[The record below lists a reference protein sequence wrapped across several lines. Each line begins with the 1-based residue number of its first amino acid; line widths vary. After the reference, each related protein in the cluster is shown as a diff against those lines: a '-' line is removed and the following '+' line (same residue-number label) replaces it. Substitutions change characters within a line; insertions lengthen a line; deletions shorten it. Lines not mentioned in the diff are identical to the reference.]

1 MFGTVAKAS
10 PPFGAVTEPT
20 AASVGV
26 AAVPA
31 VAGDA
36 SSAVATT
43 AADVAKAAAARLILE
58 STACIDVPP
67 CPRPVRAQ
75 GDYGSGRGAKSERA
89 SFIRMRLVSEC
100 VWYWNA
106 RGEGGQPPS

>member
-67 CPRPVRAQ
+67 MSPPGAGPGRLWQRAPREIGTCELYQNA
-75 GDYGSGRGAKSERA
+75 SG
-89 SFIRMRLVSEC
+89 FRMRLV
-100 VWYWNA
+100 
-106 RGEGGQPPS
+106 